1 MRSIFLVLIS
11 LVFIT
16 SCSKDNAASSTHKL
30 KNCNVE
36 YLYFKDEIRTYSI
49 ETVEFPMSVNPLRC
63 SYTYA
68 GENITR
74 NVGNFIFV
82 PSGGNLAK
90 KMFSDQAYD
99 SLINENGSVV
109 TYTKYADG
117 QGKIHEYSTNP
128 ITYFMNS
135 QKGIE
140 KITKKMYGNS
150 NLYKYSYI
158 HSGDSIQEMIN
169 DSIRGRI
176 FYFSGSNLEKV
187 VTDLYYQ
194 GKLTS
199 KKEILFENYDQ
210 HPNPFKNLFY
220 LPGAFYRA
228 FSNNNYLGITINQCG
243 YLADSTFGIT
253 STYHYS
259 APVSYDSDG
268 YPDFGDY
275 Y

>member
-1 MRSIFLVLIS
+1 MRSIFFVLIT
-11 LVFIT
+11 LVFAY
-16 SCSKDNAASSTHKL
+16 SCSKDNSSSSTHKL
-30 KNCNVE
+30 KNCYLE

-49 ETVEFPMSVNPLRC
+49 ETVEFPMSEDPLRC
-63 SYTYA
+63 TYTYE
-68 GENITR
+68 GENIKR
-74 NVGNFIFV
+74 NVGNFLFV

-99 SLINENGSVV
+99 SLINENGLVV
-109 TYTKYADG
+109 SYTKYYDG
-117 QGKIHEYSTNP
+117 QGNIHEYSTNP
-128 ITYFMNS
+128 IVYYINS
-135 QKGIE
+135 QNGIE

-150 NLYKYSYI
+150 NLYKYTYI
-158 HSGDSIQEMIN
+158 NSGDSIREMIN
-169 DSIRGRI
+169 DSIPGRI
-176 FYFSGSNLEKV
+176 FYFSGNNLEKV

-210 HPNPFKNLFY
+210 KPNPFKNLYY

-228 FSNNNYLGITINQCG
+228 FSNNNYLGITINQYG

-253 STYHYS
+253 STSHYS
-259 APVSYDSDG
+259 TTISYDSDG
-268 YPDFGDY
+268 YPNFGDY